1 MRYELIESHRLS
13 LSDLHRVLS
22 PDSAMWHIRGEFGI
36 NVKGVDGLPL
46 QDGQSRD
53 DILRKIQSGDL
64 LVLGDRGDLYDA
76 SGNLKSHLPFGF
88 SSRIRYLQRTS
99 RPTRHVK
106 ANYAPFDPDT
116 NMYEAVSEVAS
127 RAVGAGKQFVND
139 FVRHQAAQIGEH
151 LADEGVIVATSTET
165 GEVLSPKEVSQ
176 VYIDSAHEAV
186 QIDGELEQEGADFLK
201 RHESYH
207 AIVPIFSLAASG
219 GKGVFK
225 LATNPGMLKDL
236 VTAAIRDARSVE
248 EAIGQLGMEHAKQ
261 RLGITN
267 HPDYINRYHG
277 PDCIGLDKDCMLVEI
292 ESKATSGPSKAVA
305 VNTSNMKQ
313 GSSAKNR
320 LRGSTIKRKRRKVGI
335 PSNRQG
341 GPYTQSEIGLWT
353 EIEDLEGN
361 KRHLV
366 VNTDITSG
374 NVRVYEQDAMG
385 NIVDTIDNFQ
395 IEHYDE
401 SREIIKESFRNR

>member
-22 PDSAMWHIRGEFGI
+22 PDIAMWHIRGEFGI

-88 SSRIRYLQRTS
+88 SSRIRSLQRTA

-139 FVRHQAAQIGEH
+139 FVRHQAAQLGEH

-165 GEVLSPKEVSQ
+165 GKILSPEELSQ
-176 VYIDSAHEAV
+176 AYIDNGQEMYAIE
-186 QIDGELEQEGADFLK
+186 GELELQGAETLK
-201 RHESYH
+201 RYESYQ
-207 AIVPIFSLAASG
+207 AMVPIVSAAAG
-219 GKGVFK
+219 GYKGIFK
-225 LATNPGMLKDL
+225 LAKDPQIL
-236 VTAAIRDARSVE
+236 SDLLEAALRDARSIP
-248 EAIGQLGMEHAKQ
+248 EALGQLGMEHAKH
-261 RLGITN
+261 RLEIAT
-267 HPDYINRYHG
+267 HPDFVNRYHG
-277 PDCIGLDKDCMLVEI
+277 PDCIGLDKNCALVEI
-292 ESKATSGPSKAVA
+292 ESKGTTGSSRTVSL
-305 VNTSNMKQ
+305 NTQGMKQ
-313 GSSAKNR
+313 GSADKNMY
-320 LRGSTIKRKRRKVGI
+320 RGQQMRQKRHKIGLD
-335 PSNRQG
+335 SNRQG
-341 GPYTQSEIGLWT
+341 GPYREDEIGLWRDIYSLNG
-353 EIEDLEGN
+353 E
-361 KRHLV
+361 KRHIL
-366 VNTDITSG
+366 VNTDVSTG
-374 NVRVYEQDAMG
+374 KVRVYEQDVDG
-385 NIVDTIDNFQ
+385 NILHTLDEFV
-395 IEHYDE
+395 IEGFAE
-401 SREIIKESFRNR
+401 AKSVISKLF